1 MISQVNFA
9 RPWDM
14 SGSVAGG
21 NNTNNPSVV
30 GNNNNNNNNS
40 VGIISDHHR
49 LASALGLAPLQV
61 RAASVA
67 SLVSASAHVK

>member
-14 SGSVAGG
+14 SGSAAGG
-21 NNTNNPSVV
+21 NTNPSVV
-30 GNNNNNNNNS
+30 GNNNNNNS

-67 SLVSASAHVK
+67 SLASASAHVK

>member
-21 NNTNNPSVV
+21 NTNPSVV

-61 RAASVA
+61 RASASVA
-67 SLVSASAHVK
+67 SLASASAHVK

>member
-14 SGSVAGG
+14 SGSAAGG
-21 NNTNNPSVV
+21 NTNPSVV

-61 RAASVA
+61 RAAS
-67 SLVSASAHVK
+67 ASAHVK

>member
-30 GNNNNNNNNS
+30 GNNNNNNS